1 MLGGR
6 FDHARLRGAE
16 AVLALARGSVGLFD
30 GRGIA
35 AFEDSDH
42 FTASDGLLFKEVGD
56 DLVHILAVVADDLY
70 GVLVAL
76 VEDTLDLAVHDGGG
90 ILRAVEAVA
99 AVKVLIAHRPERD
112 HADRVA
118 HTVHG
123 DHVARDAR
131 RLLNILRGAVGHRV
145 HHDLFGRAAAH
156 RDGDLRHQLIARAQ
170 VRLVLFRHEERVAKA
185 SLGVRDDRDLLHG
198 LGVFLLVGDHRVAD
212 LVIGDE
218 LLFKLG
224 EDAAFLLA
232 ARDDELERREH
243 VLLRNELASLAHGAE
258 RRLVGEVCKVRA
270 HAARGR
276 ERDLLEIHV
285 LGELDAARVDLQRC

>member
-1 MLGGR
+1 MR
-6 FDHARLRGAE
+6 TDP
-16 AVLALARGSVGLFD
+16 S
-30 GRGIA
+30 
-35 AFEDSDH
+35 
-42 FTASDGLLFKEVGD
+42 
-56 DLVHILAVVADDLY
+56 
-70 GVLVAL
+70 
-76 VEDTLDLAVHDGGG
+76 
-90 ILRAVEAVA
+90 
-99 AVKVLIAHRPERD
+99 
-112 HADRVA
+112 
-118 HTVHG
+118 
-123 DHVARDAR
+123 
-131 RLLNILRGAVGHRV
+131 
-145 HHDLFGRAAAH
+145 DLFGRAAAH
-156 RDGDLRHQLIARAQ
+156 RDGNLRHQLIARAQ
-170 VRLVLFRHEERVAKA
+170 VRLVLFRHQERVAKA

-285 LGELDAARVDLQRC
+285 LGELDAARVDL